1 MVDWIKVSK
10 VCVSKRHSLLHL
22 HLMHLMHMHRSE
34 VGVPEQQGDR
44 RVPGPAPTDWAWCRG
59 GGVCHHP
66 GEIPTVLAIG
76 VVTVLTCWCR

>member
-1 MVDWIKVSK
+1 MADWGPTHT
-10 VCVSKRHSLLHL
+10 HSGRYTAPAHLHLLHL
-22 HLMHLMHMHRSE
+22 HRSE

-44 RVPGPAPTDWAWCRG
+44 RVPGPAPADWAWCRG

-76 VVTVLTCWCR
+76 AVTVLTFWCR